1 MPPLMKSARDPEQ
14 LAEAYYTATQ
24 WELMWSKFLKHRLAR
39 FSGVLLLIL
48 YTGGIFCE
56 FIAPYHTLT
65 RRDKLYMAPQRV
77 RFQDASGWRPF
88 RPFVYGSETVLDPET
103 FTWRHREDTSRQY
116 PIRLWVHADEYKFWG
131 LFKTDVHLF
140 GVDLRGTD
148 GLGTL
153 HLLGT
158 DKLGR
163 DLLSRVIYGSRI
175 SLSIGL
181 IGVLLSFLLGLLLGG
196 VAGFFGGRVDMVVSR
211 IIEFLQ
217 SLPTIPLW
225 MALAAAL
232 PPRWSPIAVYAGIT
246 VILSIVGWTGL
257 ARVVRG
263 KFLELREQDYVLA
276 AKTSG
281 ASTMTIIRRHLMPS
295 FLSYLIVNLTLSIP
309 AMILGE
315 TSLSYLGLGLR
326 APIVSWGVLLEQ
338 AQNFSVVALYPWL
351 MIPAGFVIVAVLAFN
366 FLGDGLRDAADPYK

>member
-1 MPPLMKSARDPEQ
+1 MRSTKDPER

-24 WELMWSKFLKHRLAR
+24 WQLMWAKFVKHKLAR
-39 FSGVLLLIL
+39 FSGALLLIL

-77 RFQDASGWRPF
+77 RFQDASGWRLF
-88 RPFVYGSETVLDPET
+88 RPFVYGSETVLDEET
-103 FTWRHREDTSRQY
+103 FTWRHKEDVSRQY
-116 PIRLWVHADEYKFWG
+116 PIRLWVHTDEYKFWG
-131 LFKTDVHLF
+131 FFRTDVHLF
-140 GVDLRGTD
+140 GLDQRGTD
-148 GLGTL
+148 GEGTL

-163 DLLSRVIYGSRI
+163 DVLSRIIYGSRI

-196 VAGFFGGRVDMVVSR
+196 IAGFFGGRVDMVVSR

-232 PPRWSPIAVYAGIT
+232 PPRWSPIAIYAGIT

-276 AKTSG
+276 AKTAG
-281 ASTMTIIRRHLMPS
+281 AGTMTIIRRHLIPA
-295 FLSYLIVNLTLSIP
+295 FFSYLIVNLTLSIP
-309 AMILGE
+309 NMILGE

-351 MIPAGFVIVAVLAFN
+351 MIPAVFVIVAVLAFN

>member
-1 MPPLMKSARDPEQ
+1 MRSAKDPER
-14 LAEAYYTATQ
+14 LAEAYFTATQ
-24 WELMWSKFLKHRLAR
+24 WELMWAKFVKHKLAR
-39 FSGVLLLIL
+39 FSGALLLIL

-56 FIAPYHTLT
+56 FVAPYHTLT

-77 RFQDASGWRPF
+77 RFQDASGWRLF
-88 RPFVYGSETVLDPET
+88 RPFVYGSETVLDEET
-103 FTWRHREDTSRQY
+103 FTWRHKEDISRQY
-116 PIRLWVHADEYKFWG
+116 PIRLWVHTDEYKFWG
-131 LFKTDVHLF
+131 LFRTDVHLF
-140 GVDLRGTD
+140 GLDQRGTD
-148 GLGTL
+148 GEGTL

-163 DLLSRVIYGSRI
+163 DVLSRIIYGSRI

-232 PPRWSPIAVYAGIT
+232 PPRWSPIAIYAGIT

-276 AKTSG
+276 AKTAG
-281 ASTMTIIRRHLMPS
+281 AGTMTIIRRHLMPS
-295 FLSYLIVNLTLSIP
+295 FFSYLIVNLTLSIP
-309 AMILGE
+309 NMILGE

-351 MIPAGFVIVAVLAFN
+351 MIPAVFVIVAVLAFN

>member
-1 MPPLMKSARDPEQ
+1 MRRTKDSER

-24 WELMWSKFLKHRLAR
+24 WELMWAKFVKHKLAR
-39 FSGVLLLIL
+39 FSGALLLIL

-77 RFQDASGWRPF
+77 RFQDASGWRLL
-88 RPFVYGSETVLDPET
+88 RPFVYGSETVLDEET
-103 FTWRHREDTSRQY
+103 FTWRHQEDFSRQY
-116 PIRLWVHADEYKFWG
+116 PIRLWVHADVYKFWG

-140 GVDLRGTD
+140 GLDLRGTD
-148 GLGTL
+148 GEGTL

-163 DLLSRVIYGSRI
+163 DVLSRIIYGSRI

-196 VAGFFGGRVDMVVSR
+196 IAGFFGGRTDMVVSR

-232 PPRWSPIAVYAGIT
+232 PPRWSPIAIYAGIT

-281 ASTMTIIRRHLMPS
+281 AGTMTIIRRHLMPS
-295 FLSYLIVNLTLSIP
+295 FFSYLVVNLTLSIP
-309 AMILGE
+309 NMILGE

-351 MIPAGFVIVAVLAFN
+351 MIPALFVIVAVLAFN
-366 FLGDGLRDAADPYK
+366 FLGDGLRDAADPYR

>member
-1 MPPLMKSARDPEQ
+1 MRSAKDPER

-24 WELMWSKFLKHRLAR
+24 WQLMWAKFVKHKLAR
-39 FSGVLLLIL
+39 FSGALLLIL

-77 RFQDASGWRPF
+77 RFQDASGWRLF
-88 RPFVYGSETVLDPET
+88 RPFVYGSETVLDEET
-103 FTWRHREDTSRQY
+103 FTWRHKEDVSRQY
-116 PIRLWVHADEYKFWG
+116 PIRLWVHTDEYKFWG
-131 LFKTDVHLF
+131 LFRTDVHLF
-140 GVDLRGTD
+140 GLDQRGTD
-148 GLGTL
+148 GEGTL

-163 DLLSRVIYGSRI
+163 DVLSRIIYGSRI

-196 VAGFFGGRVDMVVSR
+196 IAGFFGGRVDMVVSR

-232 PPRWSPIAVYAGIT
+232 PPRWSPIAIYAGIT

-281 ASTMTIIRRHLMPS
+281 AGTMTIIRRHLMPS
-295 FLSYLIVNLTLSIP
+295 FFSYLIVNLTLSIP
-309 AMILGE
+309 NMILGE

-351 MIPAGFVIVAVLAFN
+351 MIPAVFVIVAVLAFN

>member
-1 MPPLMKSARDPEQ
+1 MRRAKDPER

-24 WELMWSKFLKHRLAR
+24 WELMWAKFVKHKLAR
-39 FSGVLLLIL
+39 FSGALLLIL

-65 RRDKLYMAPQRV
+65 RRDKLYMAPQPV

-103 FTWRHREDTSRQY
+103 FTWRHEEDTSRQY

-140 GVDLRGTD
+140 GIDLRGTD
-148 GLGTL
+148 GEGTL

-163 DLLSRVIYGSRI
+163 DVLSRIIYGSRI

-196 VAGFFGGRVDMVVSR
+196 IAGFFGGRIDMVVSR

-232 PPRWSPIAVYAGIT
+232 PPRWSPIAIYAGIT

-276 AKTSG
+276 AKTAG
-281 ASTMTIIRRHLMPS
+281 AGTMTIIRRHLMPS
-295 FLSYLIVNLTLSIP
+295 FFSYLIVNLTLSIP
-309 AMILGE
+309 NMILGE

-351 MIPAGFVIVAVLAFN
+351 MIPALFVIVAVLAFN
-366 FLGDGLRDAADPYK
+366 FLGDGLRDAADPYR

>member
-1 MPPLMKSARDPEQ
+1 MRAGKEPEHTT
-14 LAEAYYTATQ
+14 EAYYTATQ
-24 WELMWSKFLKHRLAR
+24 WQLMRRKFVKHKLAR
-39 FSGVLLLIL
+39 FSGVLLIVL

-56 FIAPYHTLT
+56 FIAPYHTLS
-65 RRDKLYMAPQRV
+65 RRDTLFMSPQPV
-77 RFQDASGWRPF
+77 RWRDASGWRILK
-88 RPFVYGSETVLDPET
+88 PFVYGSETVLDPAT
-103 FTWRHREDTSRQY
+103 FTWKHVEDTSRQY
-116 PIRLWVHADEYKFWG
+116 PVRVWVHADEYKFWG
-131 LFKTDVHLF
+131 LFRTDVHLF

-148 GLGTL
+148 GLGSL
-153 HLLGT
+153 HVLGT

-163 DLLSRVIYGSRI
+163 DVLSRTIYGSRI

-181 IGVLLSFLLGLLLGG
+181 IGVLLSFLLGLMLGG
-196 VAGFFGGRVDMVVSR
+196 IAGFFGGRVDMVVSR

-263 KFLELREQDYVLA
+263 KFLELREQDFVLA
-276 AKTSG
+276 AHTSG
-281 ASTMTIIRRHLMPS
+281 ASTVTIIRRHLVPS

-309 AMILGE
+309 TMILGE

-326 APIVSWGVLLEQ
+326 PPIVSWGVLLEQ

-351 MIPAGFVIVAVLAFN
+351 MIPALFVIVSVLAFN

>member
-1 MPPLMKSARDPEQ
+1 MRSAKDPER

-24 WELMWSKFLKHRLAR
+24 WQLMWAKFVKHKLAR
-39 FSGVLLLIL
+39 FSGALLLIL

-56 FIAPYHTLT
+56 FVAPYHTLT

-77 RFQDASGWRPF
+77 RFQDASGWRLF
-88 RPFVYGSETVLDPET
+88 RPFVYGSETVLDEET
-103 FTWRHREDTSRQY
+103 FTWRHKEDISRQY
-116 PIRLWVHADEYKFWG
+116 PIRLWVRTDEYKFWG
-131 LFKTDVHLF
+131 LFRTDVHLF
-140 GVDLRGTD
+140 GLDQRGTD
-148 GLGTL
+148 GEGTL

-163 DLLSRVIYGSRI
+163 DVLSRIIYGSRI

-232 PPRWSPIAVYAGIT
+232 PPRWSPIAIYAGIT

-276 AKTSG
+276 AKTAG
-281 ASTMTIIRRHLMPS
+281 AGTMTIIRRHLMPS
-295 FLSYLIVNLTLSIP
+295 FFSYLIVNLTLSIP
-309 AMILGE
+309 NMILGE

-351 MIPAGFVIVAVLAFN
+351 MIPAVFVIVAVLAFN